1 MTLNIDD
8 DILKVTKEGVIKM
21 TTRRYK
27 KFGKSEFEYELR
39 GILIRNKLGYLTDIT
54 DEYREESP
62 TWERI
67 YSISTKNRAVRILVF
82 SSIDIRTGFVREHGD
97 DAVRLVMEW
106 TTRNGKMHKRIAK
119 HLRIK
124 TLFANME
131 KSITQAQ
138 QEVFNLKYNEFY
150 ERKDL

>member
-1 MTLNIDD
+1 
-8 DILKVTKEGVIKM
+8 M
-21 TTRRYK
+21 TTRQYK
-27 KFGKSEFEYELR
+27 QFGKSEFEYELR
-39 GILIRNKLGYLTDIT
+39 GILIRSRLGYLKDIT
-54 DEYREESP
+54 DEYRKENP

-67 YSISTKNRAVRILVF
+67 YTISTKNRAVKILVF

-97 DAVRLVMEW
+97 DAIRLVMEW
-106 TTRNGKMHKRIAK
+106 TTRNGKVYKKIAK

-124 TLFANME
+124 TLFGNME

>member
-1 MTLNIDD
+1 
-8 DILKVTKEGVIKM
+8 M

-39 GILIRNKLGYLTDIT
+39 GILIRNKLGYLKDIT
-54 DEYREESP
+54 DEYRKEKP

-106 TTRNGKMHKRIAK
+106 STRNGKVYKRISK
-119 HLRIK
+119 HLRIN
-124 TLFANME
+124 TLFSNFE
-131 KSITQAQ
+131 KSIIKVQD
-138 QEVFNLKYNEFY
+138 EIFNLKYNEFKACNDAQ
-150 ERKDL
+150 EVL